1 MAEELTY
8 QQVMQMFAETDRRM
22 REGYERLQAGHE
34 RLQEGFEELKEGDK
48 RLQRGHER
56 LQAGHERLQ
65 EEYERLQKGLEE
77 LKEGDK
83 RLQKRQEIVQ
93 RNIDKMSK
101 EITRLRN
108 LFESQWS
115 RLIEAL
121 VGGKLVKLLKERGI
135 DVNRITTNVEGNYQN
150 RQYEFDILAVNG
162 SELVVVE
169 VKSRLQVQD
178 VKELLEELKQFKT
191 WVPEYRDKK
200 IYGAVAYLRVD
211 ENAIKYAENQGLFV
225 IKAVGDSA
233 SMINSSDFRPR
244 SW

>member
-8 QQVMQMFAETDRRM
+8 QQIMQMFAETDRRM
-22 REGYERLQAGHE
+22 REG
-34 RLQEGFEELKEGDK
+34 FEELKEGDK
-48 RLQRGHER
+48 RLQKGHER

-65 EEYERLQKGLEE
+65 KEYERLQKGLEE

-83 RLQKRQEIVQ
+83 QLQ

-101 EITRLRN
+101 EINRLRN

-121 VGGKLVKLLKERGI
+121 VDGKLVELLIERGI
-135 DVNRITTNVEGNYQN
+135 NVTHTATNVEGKYQS

-162 SELVVVE
+162 SEVVVVE
-169 VKSRLQVQD
+169 VKSRLQVPD
-178 VKELLEELKQFKT
+178 VKELMEELKQFKT

-211 ENAIKYAENQGLFV
+211 ENAIRFAENQGLFV

-233 SMINSSDFRPR
+233 SLINSSDFQPR

>member
-1 MAEELTY
+1 MVEELTY
-8 QQVMQMFAETDRRM
+8 QQIMQMFAETDRRM
-22 REGYERLQAGHE
+22 REG
-34 RLQEGFEELKEGDK
+34 FD
-48 RLQRGHER
+48 
-56 LQAGHERLQ
+56 
-65 EEYERLQKGLEE
+65 E

-83 RLQKRQEIVQ
+83 RLQKGHERVQ
-93 RNIDKMSK
+93 HNIDKMSK

-121 VGGKLVKLLKERGI
+121 VDGKLVELLKERGI
-135 DVNRITTNVEGNYQN
+135 HVNRTTTNYEGNHRS

-162 SELVVVE
+162 SEVVVVE

-178 VKELLEELKQFKT
+178 IKELLEELKQFKT
-191 WVPEYRDKK
+191 WVPEYQDKK

-233 SMINSSDFRPR
+233 SMINSSDFQPR

>member
-1 MAEELTY
+1 MGEELTY

-22 REGYERLQAGHE
+22 REG
-34 RLQEGFEELKEGDK
+34 FEELKEGDK
-48 RLQRGHER
+48 RLQK
-56 LQAGHERLQ
+56 GHERLQ

-83 RLQKRQEIVQ
+83 RLQKGHERVQ
-93 RNIDKMSK
+93 HNIDKMSK

-121 VGGKLVKLLKERGI
+121 VGGKLVELLKERGI
-135 DVNRITTNVEGNYQN
+135 DVNRITTNYEGNYQN
-150 RQYEFDILAVNG
+150 RQYEFDILALNG
-162 SELVVVE
+162 SEVVVVE

-178 VKELLEELKQFKT
+178 VKELLDELKQFKT

-211 ENAIKYAENQGLFV
+211 EDAIKYAENQGLFV

-233 SMINSSDFRPR
+233 SMINGSDFQPR
-244 SW
+244 IW

>member
-22 REGYERLQAGHE
+22 REG
-34 RLQEGFEELKEGDK
+34 FEELKEGDK
-48 RLQRGHER
+48 RLQ
-56 LQAGHERLQ
+56 
-65 EEYERLQKGLEE
+65 KGLEE
-77 LKEGDK
+77 LKEGEK
-83 RLQKRQEIVQ
+83 QLQRGHERVQ

-101 EITRLRN
+101 EITSLRN

-121 VGGKLVKLLKERGI
+121 VDGKLVELLIERGI
-135 DVNRITTNVEGNYQN
+135 NVTHTATNVEGKYQS

-162 SELVVVE
+162 SEVVVVE
-169 VKSRLQVQD
+169 VKSRLQVPD

-233 SMINSSDFRPR
+233 SMINSSDFQPR

>member
-22 REGYERLQAGHE
+22 REG
-34 RLQEGFEELKEGDK
+34 F
-48 RLQRGHER
+48 
-56 LQAGHERLQ
+56 
-65 EEYERLQKGLEE
+65 EE

-93 RNIDKMSK
+93 CNIDKMSK

-121 VGGKLVKLLKERGI
+121 VGGKLVKLLKERRI
-135 DVNRITTNVEGNYQN
+135 DVNRITTNYEGNYQN
-150 RQYEFDILAVNG
+150 RQYEFDILALNG
-162 SELVVVE
+162 SEVVVVE

-178 VKELLEELKQFKT
+178 VKELLDELKQFKT

-200 IYGAVAYLRVD
+200 IYGAVAYLRF
-211 ENAIKYAENQGLFV
+211 EEAAIKYAENQGLFV

-233 SMINSSDFRPR
+233 SLINGSDFQPR

>member
-22 REGYERLQAGHE
+22 REG
-34 RLQEGFEELKEGDK
+34 FEELKEGDK
-48 RLQRGHER
+48 RLQK
-56 LQAGHERLQ
+56 GHERLQ

-83 RLQKRQEIVQ
+83 RLQKGHERVQ
-93 RNIDKMSK
+93 HNIDKMSK

-121 VGGKLVKLLKERGI
+121 VGGKLVELLKERGI
-135 DVNRITTNVEGNYQN
+135 DVNRITTNYEGNYQN
-150 RQYEFDILAVNG
+150 RQYEFDILALNG
-162 SELVVVE
+162 SEVVVVE

-178 VKELLEELKQFKT
+178 VKELLDELKQFKT
-191 WVPEYRDKK
+191 WVPEYQDKK

-211 ENAIKYAENQGLFV
+211 EKAIKYAENQGLFV

-233 SMINSSDFRPR
+233 SMINSSDFQPR

>member
-22 REGYERLQAGHE
+22 REG
-34 RLQEGFEELKEGDK
+34 FEELKEGDK
-48 RLQRGHER
+48 RLQK
-56 LQAGHERLQ
+56 GHERLQ

-83 RLQKRQEIVQ
+83 RLQKGHERVQ
-93 RNIDKMSK
+93 HNIDKMSK

-121 VGGKLVKLLKERGI
+121 VDGKLVELLKERGI
-135 DVNRITTNVEGNYQN
+135 HVNRTTTNYEGNHRS

-162 SELVVVE
+162 SEVVVVE

-178 VKELLEELKQFKT
+178 IKELLEELKQFKT
-191 WVPEYRDKK
+191 WVPEYQDKK

-233 SMINSSDFRPR
+233 SMINSSDFQPR